1 MQEYIVQ
8 AGDTLSGL
16 ARRFL
21 GTNANW
27 QEIARVNNITNPA
40 SLQVGQRLLIPNG
53 ASPTIAPNPEV
64 AMVRNT
70 LQGIYPP
77 NKIAISFT
85 TVGNDL
91 IAKLLNTGQ
100 QELFAKTKNLGFYR
114 LGIFKLRDFITYGS
128 RLLQQVQLSPSEINV
143 MLVTAANEGSLD
155 AINTWDNQY
164 LSFGI
169 FQWTLGA
176 AGQQGELPALLLTLK
191 RRYPSEFQYYFGQF
205 GLDANS
211 LDSITGWLSLNGIRL
226 VTESDKNL
234 MRQPIWAL
242 RFAIAGMDSLVQS
255 VQVLHAI
262 SRLDRFYFTPSQTLQ
277 GVAISQILS
286 SEFAVALLLDHH
298 VNRPSHVIG
307 CIANAIA
314 RSGLTATKISQNSSD
329 QNSSGNEALL
339 IQNYLA
345 ERETYGGA
353 NAMTKSRER
362 AELIRQ
368 AIATGNLS
376 PQRFSFRSNRQSRL
390 G

>member
-8 AGDTLSGL
+8 AGDTLSSI
-16 ARRFL
+16 ARRFF
-21 GTNANW
+21 GANFGANADW

-40 SLQVGQRLLIPNG
+40 SLQVGQRLLIPSG
-53 ASPTIAPNPEV
+53 ASPAIAPNPEV

-70 LQGIYPP
+70 LEGVYPP

-100 QELFAKTKNLGFYR
+100 QEPFAKTKNLGFYR

-128 RLLQQVQLSPSEINV
+128 GLLQQVQLSPSEINV

-169 FQWTLGA
+169 FQWTLGT

-205 GLDANS
+205 GLDVSS

-262 SRLDRFYFTPSQTLQ
+262 SRLDRFYFMPTSTLQ

-298 VNRPSHVIG
+298 VNRPSHVMG
-307 CIANAIA
+307 CVANAIA

-329 QNSSGNEALL
+329 NEALL
-339 IQNYLA
+339 IQNYLI
-345 ERETYGGA
+345 ERESYGGA

-368 AIATGNLS
+368 AIAMGNLS

>member
-1 MQEYIVQ
+1 MQEYIVK

-53 ASPTIAPNPEV
+53 ASPAITPNPEV

-307 CIANAIA
+307 CVANAIA